1 VIFEKRI
8 IFFTHYIIL
17 KMGLSNTSFGS
28 LELSAKGLIS
38 RENVRAK
45 IVPNLEKGIRFFLVS
60 KEAELSSVSSEE
72 LLLEPVLADVS
83 NISSTQRNTVLS
95 NGKDYICLTEHFL
108 AACALAGVNNLDVYL
123 DQEELPFADGSAT
136 LWMELFQKNALVKEG
151 TRHSSIDL
159 KEQIYIEDPN
169 NSLKFI
175 KAIPV
180 NGDFSATYQMDWNH
194 PKIGKKSY
202 TWALN
207 HDPIE
212 AVSQARTFSTEAEN
226 QMLGLSGWIIGITED
241 DFTLPL
247 HFPDE
252 PVRHKVL
259 DLIGDLYL
267 SGINPLE
274 FKMQIIS
281 NQGGHYLNSL
291 LAQEL
296 AKYR

>member
-1 VIFEKRI
+1 
-8 IFFTHYIIL
+8 
-17 KMGLSNTSFGS
+17 MSLSNATFES
-28 LELSAKGLIS
+28 LELFAKGLIS

-45 IVPNLEKGIRFFLVS
+45 IFPNSAKGIRFFVTDKMLEINSLNVN
-60 KEAELSSVSSEE
+60 AGE

-83 NISSTQRNTVLS
+83 NVSSTQRNTVLS
-95 NGKDYICLTEHFL
+95 NGKDCICLTEHFL
-108 AACALAGVNNLDVYL
+108 AACALAGINDIDVYL

-136 LWMELFQKNALVKEG
+136 LWMKLFQEKGLVKEG
-151 TRHSSIDL
+151 VCHSSVNL
-159 KEQIYIEDPN
+159 KEDIYIEDPN

-180 NGDFSATYQMDWNH
+180 DGDFSATYQMDWNH

-207 HDPIE
+207 HDLRESI
-212 AVSQARTFSTEAEN
+212 SQARTFSTEAEN

-241 DFTLPL
+241 DFTMPL

-267 SGINPLE
+267 SGVNPLD
-274 FKMQIIS
+274 FKMQVIS
-281 NQGGHYLNSL
+281 NQGGHFLNSL
-291 LAQEL
+291 LAKEL